1 MSALATA
8 ADVSNLLGRAL
19 TSDEQARVASL
30 LELASAACRAEARQ
44 EFTSQTH
51 EVVTRPVGGLVR
63 LSQKPV
69 ASITSVHTINDNGS
83 VGLGLA
89 GWTFDGVDLVNVGDI
104 TGLVI
109 NGPEDWEPDSVKV
122 TYVAGW
128 PSIPDDVRLVC
139 ADMVRLALLGPQ
151 APVVSE
157 TIGSY
162 SYRLADN
169 AVGGAVAMT
178 DGHRHI
184 LRRYR
189 SSGVRTIGFRP

>member
-1 MSALATA
+1 MTALATA
-8 ADVSNLLGRAL
+8 ADVSDLLGRGL
-19 TSDEQARVASL
+19 TADEQARVVSM

-51 EVVTRPVGGLVR
+51 TIISRPVGGLVR
-63 LSQKPV
+63 LAQRPV
-69 ASITSVHTINDNGS
+69 ASITSVRLINDNGS
-83 VGLGLA
+83 VGVGLA
-89 GWTFDGVDLVNVGDI
+89 GWTFDGIDTVNVGDV
-104 TGLVI
+104 TEAVI
-109 NGPEDWEPDSVKV
+109 NGPEDWEPDTVQIV
-122 TYVAGW
+122 YVAGW
-128 PSIPDDVRLVC
+128 PEIPDDVRVVC

-151 APVVSE
+151 GPMVSE

-162 SYRLADN
+162 SYRLADA

-189 SSGVRTIGFRP
+189 AATVRTVGIR

>member
-8 ADVSNLLGRAL
+8 ADVSNVLGRAL
-19 TSDEQARVASL
+19 TADEQARVSSL

-51 EVVTRPVGGLVR
+51 TIITRPVGGLIR
-63 LSQKPV
+63 LGQRPV
-69 ASITSVHTINDNGS
+69 ASITSVRLINDDGT
-83 VGLGLA
+83 VGTGAA
-89 GWTFDGVDLVNVGDI
+89 GWTFDGVDTVNVGDI

-109 NGPEDWEPDSVKV
+109 NGPEDWEPDSVQV
-122 TYVAGW
+122 IYVAGW
-128 PSIPDDVRLVC
+128 VTIPDDVRIVC

-151 APVVSE
+151 GPMVSE

-189 SSGVRTIGFRP
+189 SAGVRTVGIR

>member
-8 ADVSNLLGRAL
+8 ADVSTMLGRAL
-19 TSDEQARVASL
+19 TADEQARVSSL

-44 EFTSQTH
+44 EFTSQTYTTI
-51 EVVTRPVGGLVR
+51 TRPVGGLIR
-63 LSQKPV
+63 LGQRPV
-69 ASITSVHTINDNGS
+69 SSITSVKLINDDGT
-83 VGLGLA
+83 VGTGVA
-89 GWTFDGVDLVNVGDI
+89 GWTFDGVDTVNVGDI

-109 NGPEDWEPDSVKV
+109 NGPEDWEPDSVEI

-128 PSIPDDVRLVC
+128 ATIPDDVKIVC

-151 APVVSE
+151 GPMVSE

-189 SSGVRTIGFRP
+189 SAGVRTVGIR

>member
-1 MSALATA
+1 MTALATA
-8 ADVSNLLGRAL
+8 ADVSNILGRAL
-19 TSDEQARVASL
+19 TSDEQARVVSM

-44 EFTSQTH
+44 EFTSQTYT
-51 EVVTRPVGGLVR
+51 VIARPVGGLVR
-63 LSQKPV
+63 LAQRPV
-69 ASITSVHTINDNGS
+69 ASIVAVRLINDNGS
-83 VGLGLA
+83 VGVGLA
-89 GWTFDGVDLVNVGDI
+89 GWTFDGIDTVNVGDI
-104 TGLVI
+104 TNVVI
-109 NGPEDWEPDSVKV
+109 NGPEDWEPDTVQV

-128 PSIPDDVRLVC
+128 PEIPDDVRMVC

-151 APVVSE
+151 GPMVSE

-169 AVGGAVAMT
+169 AVGGAVAMS

-189 SSGVRTIGFRP
+189 AATVRTLGMR

>member
-8 ADVSNLLGRAL
+8 ADVSNVLGRAL
-19 TSDEQARVASL
+19 TADEQARVSSL

-51 EVVTRPVGGLVR
+51 TIITRPVGGLIR
-63 LSQKPV
+63 LGQRPV
-69 ASITSVHTINDNGS
+69 ASITSVRLINDDGT
-83 VGLGLA
+83 VGTGAA
-89 GWTFDGVDLVNVGDI
+89 GWTFDGVDTVNVGDI

-109 NGPEDWEPDSVKV
+109 NGPEDWEPDSVQV

-128 PSIPDDVRLVC
+128 VTIPDDVRIVC

-151 APVVSE
+151 GPMVSE

-189 SSGVRTIGFRP
+189 SAGVRTVGIR

>member
-1 MSALATA
+1 MTALATA
-8 ADVSNLLGRAL
+8 ADVSTLLGRAL
-19 TSDEQARVASL
+19 TSDEQARVQSM

-51 EVVTRPVGGLVR
+51 TVIARPVGGLVR
-63 LSQKPV
+63 LGQRPV
-69 ASITSVHTINDNGS
+69 ASITTVRMINDDGT

-89 GWTFDGVDLVNVGDI
+89 GWTFDGIDTVNVGDI

-109 NGPEDWEPDSVKV
+109 NGPEDWEPDTVQV
-122 TYVAGW
+122 VYVAGW
-128 PSIPDDVRLVC
+128 PTIPDDVKMVC

-151 APVVSE
+151 GPVVSE

-162 SYRLADN
+162 SYRLADS

-189 SSGVRTIGFRP
+189 SSGVRTVGIR

>member
-1 MSALATA
+1 MTALATA

-19 TSDEQARVASL
+19 TSDEQARVQSMLA
-30 LELASAACRAEARQ
+30 LASAACRAEARQ

-51 EVVTRPVGGLVR
+51 TVVSRPVGGLVR
-63 LSQKPV
+63 LGQRPV
-69 ASITSVHTINDNGS
+69 ASITSVRLVNDNGS
-83 VGLGLA
+83 LGIGLA
-89 GWTFDGVDLVNVGDI
+89 GWTFDGIDTVNVGDI
-104 TGLVI
+104 TGVVI
-109 NGPEDWEPDSVKV
+109 NGPEDWEPDTVQV
-122 TYVAGW
+122 VYVAGW
-128 PSIPDDVRLVC
+128 PTIPDDVKMVC

-151 APVVSE
+151 GPVVSE

-178 DGHRHI
+178 DGHRNI

-189 SSGVRTIGFRP
+189 SSGVRTVGIR

>member
-1 MSALATA
+1 MTALATA
-8 ADVSNLLGRAL
+8 ADVSTLLGRAL
-19 TSDEQARVASL
+19 TSDEQARVQSM

-51 EVVTRPVGGLVR
+51 TVISRPVGGLVR
-63 LSQKPV
+63 LGQRPV
-69 ASITSVHTINDNGS
+69 ASITTVRMINDDGT

-89 GWTFDGVDLVNVGDI
+89 GWTFDGIDTVNVGDI

-109 NGPEDWEPDSVKV
+109 NGPEDWEPDTVQV
-122 TYVAGW
+122 VYVAGW
-128 PSIPDDVRLVC
+128 PTIPEDVKMVC

-151 APVVSE
+151 GPVVSE

-162 SYRLADN
+162 SYRLADS

-189 SSGVRTIGFRP
+189 SSGVRTVGIR

>member
-1 MSALATA
+1 MTALATA
-8 ADVSNLLGRAL
+8 ADVSTLLGRAL
-19 TSDEQARVASL
+19 TSDEQARVQSM

-51 EVVTRPVGGLVR
+51 TVIARPVGGLVR
-63 LSQKPV
+63 LGQRPV
-69 ASITSVHTINDNGS
+69 ASITTVRMINDDGT

-89 GWTFDGVDLVNVGDI
+89 GWTFDGIDTVNVGDI

-109 NGPEDWEPDSVKV
+109 NGPEDWEPDTVQV
-122 TYVAGW
+122 VYVAGW
-128 PSIPDDVRLVC
+128 PTIPEDVKMVC

-151 APVVSE
+151 GPVVSE

-162 SYRLADN
+162 SYRLADS

-189 SSGVRTIGFRP
+189 SSGVRTVGIR

>member
-1 MSALATA
+1 MTALATA

-19 TSDEQARVASL
+19 TSDEQARVQSM

-51 EVVTRPVGGLVR
+51 TVISRPVGGLVR
-63 LSQKPV
+63 LGQRPV
-69 ASITSVHTINDNGS
+69 ASITSVRLVNDNGS
-83 VGLGLA
+83 LGIGLA
-89 GWTFDGVDLVNVGDI
+89 GWTFDGIDTVNVGDI
-104 TGLVI
+104 TGVVI
-109 NGPEDWEPDSVKV
+109 NGPEDWEPDTVQV
-122 TYVAGW
+122 VYVAGW
-128 PSIPDDVRLVC
+128 PTIPDDVKMVC

-151 APVVSE
+151 GPVVSE

-162 SYRLADN
+162 SYRLADA

-189 SSGVRTIGFRP
+189 SSGVRTVGIR

>member
-8 ADVSNLLGRAL
+8 ADVSNVLGRAL
-19 TSDEQARVASL
+19 TADEQARVSSL

-51 EVVTRPVGGLVR
+51 TIITRPVGGLIR
-63 LSQKPV
+63 LGQRPV
-69 ASITSVHTINDNGS
+69 ASITSVRLINDDGT
-83 VGLGLA
+83 VGTGAA
-89 GWTFDGVDLVNVGDI
+89 GWTFDGVDTVNVGDI
-104 TGLVI
+104 TGLVV
-109 NGPEDWEPDSVKV
+109 NGPEDWEPDSVQV

-128 PSIPDDVRLVC
+128 VTIPDDVRIVC

-151 APVVSE
+151 GPMVSE

-189 SSGVRTIGFRP
+189 SAGVRTVGIR